1 MVKGHTDL
9 KLFQSTVKFKDVFNE
24 FFVAPGLSDSV
35 IALIGDSPLEGRP
48 RVLKKTCDNPWA
60 WPEVKFCNNYIEM
73 QIYFIQESNH
83 HSMWDTTGET
93 NLTTKKLSRLE
104 VVIYAAVEWLSK
116 CGQIP
121 DYLRV

>member
-1 MVKGHTDL
+1 
-9 KLFQSTVKFKDVFNE
+9 
-24 FFVAPGLSDSV
+24 
-35 IALIGDSPLEGRP
+35 
-48 RVLKKTCDNPWA
+48 
-60 WPEVKFCNNYIEM
+60 
-73 QIYFIQESNH
+73 
-83 HSMWDTTGET
+83 MWDTTGET

>member
-1 MVKGHTDL
+1 MVKYNNFLND
-9 KLFQSTVKFKDVFNE
+9 
-24 FFVAPGLSDSV
+24 FFVASGFSGSV
-35 IALIGDSPLEGRP
+35 IAFMGNCSLESMQW
-48 RVLKKTCDNPWA
+48 VLKIPRDNPWKY
-60 WPEVKFCNNYIEM
+60 PEVNLWNNSIEI
-73 QIYFIQESNH
+73 QTHFIQESNY